1 MRNNINEQMQ
11 TEEFNFQESVLFDKS
26 ILVFSGAMLGVS
38 LFLMNFVSH
47 KYIPLLLIAWVCF
60 ILSIVLTLLSML
72 ISQDVIRE
80 KAEYLKGL
88 IDYPEN
94 HALIVLLLNRF
105 SMSFFITGA
114 FFLTV
119 FLFVSL

>member
-1 MRNNINEQMQ
+1 MKNNINEQMQ
-11 TEEFNFQESVLFDKS
+11 TEEFNFQESVLFDKA

-38 LFLMNFVSH
+38 LFLMNFIYRYV
-47 KYIPLLLIAWVCF
+47 PLLLIAWVCF
-60 ILSIVLTLLSML
+60 ILSIVSTLLSML

-119 FLFVSL
+119 FLFANL